1 MVHPNQEMEDLEVEI
16 VEAEVDMEATE
27 AVALEGVEVSAGV
40 TVEASE
46 EVAEDLEVAATK
58 WEEEVTAGTTEETGR
73 TECSK
78 EENHSSP

>member
-16 VEAEVDMEATE
+16 VGAEADMEATE

-46 EVAEDLEVAATK
+46 EVAATK

-78 EENHSSP
+78 AENHSSP